1 MGGLAS
7 AALKLS
13 SNALWDSCRSVLVFI
28 VGTGGGDLGV
38 AGCCEFVERS
48 MVLCSEV
55 WEAGDLL
62 LVRLLAVS
70 IQRCASSLISEWSE
84 VAPSRMSMV
93 VRRKE
98 SLMYV

>member
-1 MGGLAS
+1 
-7 AALKLS
+7 
-13 SNALWDSCRSVLVFI
+13 VFI
-28 VGTGGGDLGV
+28 VGRGGGDLGV
-38 AGCCEFVERS
+38 SGCCGHVERS
-48 MVLCSEV
+48 MLLCSEV

-70 IQRCASSLISEWSE
+70 IQRCASSLMSEWSE
-84 VAPSRMSMV
+84 VAPSRMSMI

>member
-7 AALKLS
+7 AAVKLS
-13 SNALWDSCRSVLVFI
+13 SNALWDSCRSALVFI
-28 VGTGGGDLGV
+28 VGRRGGDLGV
-38 AGCCEFVERS
+38 AGCSGFVERS
-48 MVLCSEV
+48 IVLCSEV

-62 LVRLLAVS
+62 FVRSLAVS

-93 VRRKE
+93 VCRKE